1 MYECALDSRINNKKY
16 KLSTTLKTNNE
27 KELLCITYVI
37 NILWLNGFFIAFN
50 FWRLF
55 DIENGFKCLK
65 IYYINDKY
73 HINGSMFESIYFLI
87 SNKICQYNFFIFI
100 YYIFLI
106 RKPITECIYC
116 CKIVSSNLRSKSCKP
131 TTTSLIWILIGWWFK
146 IDRNDIGCRE

>member
-73 HINGSMFESIYFLI
+73 HINGSMFFVNFWFQKRFTNMISIYVFD
-87 SNKICQYNFFIFI
+87 
-100 YYIFLI
+100 YIFLI
-106 RKPITECIYC
+106 RKVITECIYC